1 MIVKRNTVILYH
13 ATKRKNLSSILKHG
27 LDPNF
32 AKPYQPTPEE
42 IKVYLNSKGIY
53 LDSYEPRV
61 PSYYIPG
68 IIWLGDEEMV
78 RKFMNKALN
87 RFQDNSSV
95 LLRVEIPKSELN
107 KIKITN
113 PALLGCKSAE
123 EFIGIYKKSSLL
135 DKIINFGGAK
145 MKSDEDLRKEF
156 QIRKE
161 HMTVVMGKINPKY
174 ITIVN

>member
-68 IIWLGDEEMV
+68 IIWLGDEE
-78 RKFMNKALN
+78 L
-87 RFQDNSSV
+87 
-95 LLRVEIPKSELN
+95 SE
-107 KIKITN
+107 
-113 PALLGCKSAE
+113 AD
-123 EFIGIYKKSSLL
+123 KSS
-135 DKIINFGGAK
+135 
-145 MKSDEDLRKEF
+145 SDAHFKFLKDDTYTIKGD
-156 QIRKE
+156 ID
-161 HMTVVMGKINPKY
+161 PKY
-174 ITIVN
+174 IKESKKYNKYKLRDFGKYVKNNPKRFIKGVGKASLGGGLISLGSIGLVKFGKKLIKNNKKEEKK

>member
-1 MIVKRNTVILYH
+1 MIVKRNTVTLYH
-13 ATKRKNLSSILKHG
+13 ATKKKNLSSILKHG
-27 LDPNF
+27 LDPSF

-42 IKVYLNSKGIY
+42 IKTYLNSKGIY

-78 RKFMNKALN
+78 RRFMNKALN

-95 LLRVEIPKSELN
+95 LLKIEIPKSELD

-113 PALLGCKSAE
+113 PALLGCKSE
-123 EFIGIYKKSSLL
+123 KEFIDIYKKSPLL

-156 QIRKE
+156 KIRKE